1 VWIEKSMYGRRYW
14 GAQRSTFVIGEDGVV
29 THVVEKVSP
38 KTHDEEVL
46 AAL

>member
-1 VWIEKSMYGRRYW
+1 MYGRTYW
-14 GAQRSTFVIGEDGVV
+14 GAQRSTFVIGADGVV
-29 THVVEKVSP
+29 THVIEKVSP